1 MVFVYFSSKK
11 SFCFVVVGVM
21 GLLLYA
27 MELPKLRLLWRQVK
41 LMVIVAVSRL
51 GLYKAPPQE
60 EEEED
65 ADSSYSPN
73 SYILLL
79 DGNCLVTVPMEV
91 ATAAVKLKVPII
103 LYRDYQGMMIK
114 KESSSSCS
122 ICLESMEL
130 DEEVRQLITCRHV
143 FHRGCLDTWV
153 NHGHVNCPLCR
164 SMLLPPKL
172 TSFRTHF

>member
-1 MVFVYFSSKK
+1 
-11 SFCFVVVGVM
+11 M

-130 DEEVRQLITCRHV
+130 DEE
-143 FHRGCLDTWV
+143 
-153 NHGHVNCPLCR
+153 
-164 SMLLPPKL
+164 
-172 TSFRTHF
+172 